1 MINKNNKKQ
10 LLKLL
15 LIIPMFALLEFLS
28 GCSDK
33 FDTIQPP
40 GAVAS
45 ITSEPKLIVSD
56 INLDKTNALFKLIAN
71 KELGDKVG
79 VVEMRSEGMLI
90 HPGEMNPS
98 KVSFKLSHTY
108 KKLLVRPFIAALPA
122 DAIKI
127 KEAGTIGIDFWL
139 DGKSQ
144 GRFIVNRDTRL
155 TKELDLTNVDT
166 LTIVVDNADGKAWF
180 DWLMLGVVNSK

>member
-1 MINKNNKKQ
+1 MIDKKNKKQ
-10 LLKLL
+10 LLKPL

-40 GAVAS
+40 GLSAS
-45 ITSEPKLIVSD
+45 KVSD
-56 INLDKTNALFKLIAN
+56 PKFFVSDVNLDKTNALFKLIVN

-79 VVEMRSEGMLI
+79 VVEMRDEGMLI
-90 HPGEMNPS
+90 HPGETTSS
-98 KVSFKLSHTY
+98 KISFKLSHTY
-108 KKLLVRPFIAALPA
+108 KKLIIRPFIAALPA

-127 KEAGTIGIDFWL
+127 QEAGTTGIDFWF

-155 TKELDLTNVDT
+155 TKELDLTSVDN

>member
-1 MINKNNKKQ
+1 MIYKNNKI
-10 LLKLL
+10 KLIKFL
-15 LIIPMFALLEFLS
+15 VIIPILAMVEFLS

-40 GAVAS
+40 GASAS
-45 ITSEPKLIVSD
+45 ETSDPKFVVSD
-56 INLDKTNALFKLIAN
+56 VNLDKTNKLFKLIVN

-79 VVEMRSEGMLI
+79 VVEMRDEGMLI
-90 HPGEMNPS
+90 HPGETTSS
-98 KVSFKLSHTY
+98 KISFKLSHAY
-108 KKLLVRPFIAALPA
+108 KKLIIRPFIAALPA
-122 DAIKI
+122 DATNI
-127 KEAGTIGIDFWL
+127 KEAGTIGIDFWF

-155 TKELDLTNVDT
+155 TKELDLSNVDN

>member
-1 MINKNNKKQ
+1 MIYKINVIQ
-10 LLKLL
+10 LLKVLL
-15 LIIPMFALLEFLS
+15 VIPMVAFFTS
-28 GCSDK
+28 CSDK
-33 FDTIQPP
+33 FDVIQPP
-40 GAVAS
+40 GAIA
-45 ITSEPKLIVSD
+45 PKLSD
-56 INLDKTNALFKLIAN
+56 PKFVVNDVNLNKTNGLFKLIIN

-108 KKLLVRPFIAALPA
+108 KNLLIRPFIAALPA

-127 KEAGTIGIDFWL
+127 KEAGTIGIDFEL
-139 DGKSQ
+139 DGRSQ
-144 GRFIVNRDTRL
+144 GRFLVNRDTRL
-155 TKELDLTNVDT
+155 SKNLDLTNVNT

-180 DWLMLGVVNSK
+180 DWLMIGVVDSK

>member
-1 MINKNNKKQ
+1 MIDKKNKKQ
-10 LLKLL
+10 LLKPL

-40 GAVAS
+40 GLSAS
-45 ITSEPKLIVSD
+45 KVSD
-56 INLDKTNALFKLIAN
+56 PKFFVSDVNIDNTNALFKLIVN

-79 VVEMRSEGMLI
+79 VVEMRDEGMLI
-90 HPGEMNPS
+90 HPGETTSS
-98 KVSFKLSHTY
+98 KISFKLSHTY
-108 KKLLVRPFIAALPA
+108 KKLIVRPFIAALPA

-127 KEAGTIGIDFWL
+127 KEAGTTGIDFWF

-166 LTIVVDNADGKAWF
+166 LTIAVDNADGKAWF
-180 DWLMLGVVNSK
+180 DWLMLGVVDSK